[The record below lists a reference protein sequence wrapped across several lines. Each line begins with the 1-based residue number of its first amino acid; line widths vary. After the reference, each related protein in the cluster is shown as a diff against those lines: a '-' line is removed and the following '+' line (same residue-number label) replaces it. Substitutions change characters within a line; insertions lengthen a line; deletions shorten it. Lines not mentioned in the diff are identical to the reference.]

1 MSLFFYYIPEY
12 ISNLLIKLFY
22 NIIYFVSYGEILFVQ
37 NVQNPV
43 TKFWNTIY
51 PPMDEHEVNE
61 VYSKDTKTCENIKTS
76 LLINPLLKIRRFKK
90 YNSAEKQY
98 DLWDMVCPINICLDL
113 PLNTVPLKRSNVRF
127 LDIELNFTSKN
138 KENIE
143 HSILLSTPTY
153 NYYVVGNKFC
163 STFIDY
169 FMHTYHKDFIN
180 KHDLQVP
187 FNYTL
192 NIVDHNI
199 NIINLTENN
208 AIVLNENDYTVL
220 VLETD

>member
-1 MSLFFYYIPEY
+1 
-12 ISNLLIKLFY
+12 
-22 NIIYFVSYGEILFVQ
+22 
-37 NVQNPV
+37 
-43 TKFWNTIY
+43 
-51 PPMDEHEVNE
+51 
-61 VYSKDTKTCENIKTS
+61 
-76 LLINPLLKIRRFKK
+76 
-90 YNSAEKQY
+90 
-98 DLWDMVCPINICLDL
+98 
-113 PLNTVPLKRSNVRF
+113 
-127 LDIELNFTSKN
+127 
-138 KENIE
+138 
-143 HSILLSTPTY
+143 
-153 NYYVVGNKFC
+153 VVGNKFC